1 MQISGRWV
9 AATGANRQDLAAQPL
24 RGTVTRAGPNG
35 PSGWDAGAYDR
46 LSDPQYAWGQRVI
59 GRLELRG
66 DETVLDAGCGT
77 GRLTALLL
85 ERLPH
90 GRVIAVDRSPA
101 MLAAA
106 RSNLAAAGRR
116 VAYLCADLQAIVL
129 GRPVD
134 AIFSTATFHWIL
146 DHPRL
151 FRALAGV
158 LIPGGR
164 LEAQCG
170 GGPNLARLR
179 ARVEGLVKQE
189 PFATFFQGWREPW
202 RFSWPAEA
210 AEQLERAGFG
220 EVATSL
226 EAAPTSF
233 DSAGAFGRF
242 LRQVVLWPQLE
253 RLPERLRE
261 PFMGSLVAQAAGDDP
276 PFVVDYWRLNL
287 RGRRRMAG
295 PWRRAA
301 EEVK

>member
-1 MQISGRWV
+1 MK
-9 AATGANRQDLAAQPL
+9 
-24 RGTVTRAGPNG
+24 RAGPNG

-66 DETVLDAGCGT
+66 DETVLDAGCGS

-116 VAYLCADLQAIVL
+116 VTYLCADLQTIVL

-179 ARVEGLVKQE
+179 ARVQGLTKQE
-189 PFATFFQGWREPW
+189 PFAMFFQRMARTLAVLLARRSGRAARTGRLRRGRHEPGASANQL
-202 RFSWPAEA
+202 RLRRGVWPVPA
-210 AEQLERAGFG
+210 AGGA
-220 EVATSL
+220 V
-226 EAAPTSF
+226 AAP
-233 DSAGAFGRF
+233 
-242 LRQVVLWPQLE
+242 
-253 RLPERLRE
+253 
-261 PFMGSLVAQAAGDDP
+261 
-276 PFVVDYWRLNL
+276 
-287 RGRRRMAG
+287 
-295 PWRRAA
+295 
-301 EEVK
+301 

>member
-1 MQISGRWV
+1 MQIGGRWV
-9 AATGANRQDLAAQPL
+9 AAIGANRQDLAAQPL
-24 RGTVTRAGPNG
+24 GGTVTRAGPNG
-35 PSGWDAGAYDR
+35 PSGWDAGAYDH

-116 VAYLCADLQAIVL
+116 VTYLCADLQTIVL

-151 FRALAGV
+151 FWALAGV

-179 ARVEGLVKQE
+179 ARVQGLTKQE
-189 PFATFFQGWREPW
+189 PFATFFQGWQEPW

-226 EAAPTSF
+226 EPAPTSF

-242 LRQVVLWPQLE
+242 LRQVVLWPHLE

-295 PWRRAA
+295 PRRRAA
-301 EEVK
+301 DEVK